1 MYDYRSLLIC
11 HAKEGYDNYISLAE
25 FFVVG
30 KEKECLVIRFIE
42 MTQIWLIKFKIS
54 FIRFD
59 KTIVSGINAY
69 DDNIRLL
76 NIYSTEFISVQ

>member
-25 FFVVG
+25 FSVV
-30 KEKECLVIRFIE
+30 ENEEEYLVICFIE

-54 FIRFD
+54 FIRF